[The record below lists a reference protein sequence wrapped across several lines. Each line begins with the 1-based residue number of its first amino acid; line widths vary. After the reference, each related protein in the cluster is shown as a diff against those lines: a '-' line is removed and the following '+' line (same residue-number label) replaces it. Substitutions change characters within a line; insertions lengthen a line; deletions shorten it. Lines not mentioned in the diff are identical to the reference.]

1 MPAKEGLPHSGSLMN
16 MSTGNA
22 AAPKDRA
29 AALLKEGLPHSG
41 SLMNM
46 STGNAAAPKDRAAA
60 LFLKESVF
68 ADLGIVFLRR
78 HGVVTEKG
86 TIKTGIIVEAA
97 LFGGVARCNAVL
109 HQMLGIGNPF
119 IENILMDRDV
129 GIVFEVVQKGIF
141 AEVEALSQRI
151 QGERFQNMIV
161 DVPDDIV
168 DAFRR
173 MGIEH
178 LFSLHDAADDQG
190 KHLDAAA
197 VHLSETGFLIIILI
211 NIVINQADKAGSA
224 EAVGMERVVP
234 CVNGVFNDVKN
245 GIGRIGHFA
254 ENLAGGVK
262 IGSFIGHIGV
272 GHIRP
277 MQGSRRENKQ
287 VHGMGVKALVLDD
300 DLRISA
306 DEEVK
311 LVMRM
316 HMKLAGFPSRIE
328 GMGTAGVGTDT
339 DVVRFL
345 KGLLIHSGPP

>member
-29 AALLKEGLPHSG
+29 AALLLKEGLPHSG
-41 SLMNM
+41 SLLNV
-46 STGNAAAPKDRAAA
+46 STGNATVPKDRTAGI
-60 LFLKESVF
+60 LKQSVF
-68 ADLGIVFLRR
+68 ADLGIVFLGC

-86 TIKTGIIVEAA
+86 TIKAGIIVEAA
-97 LFGGVARCNAVL
+97 LFGGVARC
-109 HQMLGIGNPF
+109 
-119 IENILMDRDV
+119 
-129 GIVFEVVQKGIF
+129 IF
-141 AEVEALSQRI
+141 AEIEARSQRI

-178 LFSLHDAADDQG
+178 LFSLHDAADDQR

-197 VHLSETGFLIIILI
+197 VHLPETGFLIIILI
-211 NIVINQADKAGSA
+211 NIVINQADKAGST
-224 EAVGMERVVP
+224 EAVGVERVVP
-234 CVNGVFNDVKN
+234 RVNGIFNDVKK
-245 GIGRIGHFA
+245 GIGGIGHFA

-328 GMGTAGVGTDT
+328 GMGTAGVGADT
-339 DVVRFL
+339 NVVRFL